1 MQFTIKSL
9 LQRLAILLQV
19 LKLFLPGILF
29 VAVGYLFFTGFL
41 QGKDIIITGLRS
53 RQTSFFFII
62 GLIFWVL
69 VTWYTSRLIAYNDDR
84 LFSIAKDALYKM
96 PRILGFACFTAI
108 IISFALI
115 LFKQHASYVQ
125 IICIVISIIHFHLLH
140 PLFEKIKNKNDR
152 KALIQYRQFLWLFFF
167 ILIIGM
173 IYANRITIF
182 IVLLFF
188 IQTGFLFIVVTRRKI
203 SETNTKTH
211 QIASW
216 LHITKQR
223 MVYHELI
230 KWIFTDKDSNEN
242 QAHREI
248 MLQTEK
254 NIFFWFSTFS
264 IVALAIYVTA
274 IFSLHFARYISPLPI
289 ILLSFGILLGAGNI
303 LSMFSIKLK
312 INFHV
317 LFLTALILAGFFNE
331 PHDVQLITQNTN
343 LYKQKYRPDL
353 EQYFQQWINEKKAI
367 LNDSSQIEFPI
378 YFVLADGGGS
388 RSAYWTASVL
398 TKLNIETSGKFQ
410 DHLFCL
416 SGASGGSLGNMTF
429 YSTLNQKADS
439 AQLQNV
445 QKYLSNDFLSF
456 PLVRLMGPDLL
467 LPFVPFH
474 LVKDRADALE
484 SGFMYVDEGKSIG
497 EFMQQPFSSL
507 TESRDD
513 IKRLPIICINS
524 TRMQDGVPAVISN
537 IKIKKQQFGTRLDV
551 LDQIN
556 NDEDIK
562 IATSISLGARF
573 PFFSP
578 AGRIKNQYFVDGG
591 YFDNSGAGV
600 VHEMILALQKNI
612 NDSLALQHNHPFG
625 KIRFHVI
632 HITNEVP
639 GQEVIEKVHPLVND
653 LAAPIKTILG
663 SYSSQTNINNLRL
676 YKYLGE
682 INKGEITYH
691 VINLY
696 KQGETESY
704 PMNWSISYPSLKRM
718 NERLYSHV
726 ELKKLSSHI
735 R

>member
-1 MQFTIKSL
+1 
-9 LQRLAILLQV
+9 
-19 LKLFLPGILF
+19 
-29 VAVGYLFFTGFL
+29 
-41 QGKDIIITGLRS
+41 
-53 RQTSFFFII
+53 
-62 GLIFWVL
+62 
-69 VTWYTSRLIAYNDDR
+69 
-84 LFSIAKDALYKM
+84 
-96 PRILGFACFTAI
+96 
-108 IISFALI
+108 
-115 LFKQHASYVQ
+115 
-125 IICIVISIIHFHLLH
+125 
-140 PLFEKIKNKNDR
+140 
-152 KALIQYRQFLWLFFF
+152 
-167 ILIIGM
+167 
-173 IYANRITIF
+173 
-182 IVLLFF
+182 
-188 IQTGFLFIVVTRRKI
+188 
-203 SETNTKTH
+203 
-211 QIASW
+211 
-216 LHITKQR
+216 

-230 KWIFTDKDSNEN
+230 KWIFTDKDSTEN

-254 NIFFWFSTFS
+254 NIFFWFSSFS
-264 IVALAIYVTA
+264 IIALSIYITA

-317 LFLTALILAGFFNE
+317 LFLTALIIAGFFNE
-331 PHDVQLITQNTN
+331 PHDVQLIRQTTN
-343 LYKQKYRPDL
+343 ASLSKSRPDL
-353 EQYFQQWINEKKAI
+353 EQYFQQWINTKKEL
-367 LNDSSQIEFPI
+367 LNDSTQKEFPI
-378 YFVLADGGGS
+378 YFVMADGGGS

-398 TKLNIETSGKFQ
+398 TKLNIETSGKFEE
-410 DHLFCL
+410 HLFCL

-429 YSTLNQKADS
+429 YSTLNQKVDTS
-439 AQLQNV
+439 QLQNV
-445 QKYLSNDFLSF
+445 RNYLSNDFLSF

-474 LVKDRADALE
+474 LVNDRADALE
-484 SGFMYVDEGKSIG
+484 KGFMHVDEGKLIG

-507 TESRDD
+507 TTSKDEE
-513 IKRLPIICINS
+513 KQMPIICINC

-537 IKIKKQQFGTRLDV
+537 IKIKKQQFGTRLDL
-551 LDQIN
+551 LDQLN
-556 NDEDIK
+556 KEEDIS
-562 IATSISLGARF
+562 IATSVSLGARF

-612 NDSLALQHNHPFG
+612 NDSLSIDHKHAFG
-625 KIRFHVI
+625 KIRFHVV
-632 HITNEVP
+632 HITNEIP
-639 GQEVIEKVHPLVND
+639 GQEAIEKVHPLVND

-682 INKGEITYH
+682 INKGETTYH

-696 KQGETESY
+696 KKGETESY

-718 NERLYSHV
+718 NERLYHHA
-726 ELKKLSSHI
+726 ELNRLAYQI